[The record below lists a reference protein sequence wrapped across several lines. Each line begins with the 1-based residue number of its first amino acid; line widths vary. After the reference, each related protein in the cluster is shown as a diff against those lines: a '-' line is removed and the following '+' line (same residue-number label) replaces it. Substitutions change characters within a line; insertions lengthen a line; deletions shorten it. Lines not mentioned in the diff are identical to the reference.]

1 MLENASGATGADTSN
16 IRLAAV
22 IGAGS
27 MGSGIAAQF
36 ANAGVPVVLL
46 DMPGDAASRNA
57 PAEAGIARQLKVGGL
72 MHPDAARLV
81 RPGNTEDDLD
91 LLADADWIIEAIV
104 ERLDIKR
111 DLYRKVATVRKA
123 DAVVSSNTSTIPLA
137 DLVEG
142 LDSDFASHF
151 LITHFFNPPHIM
163 QLVEIVASAA
173 SAPKTVSHIKNA
185 CETILGKTVVDCRDT
200 PSFIANRIG
209 CYWLAAGALEARRMG
224 LTIEEADAVNAAFGI
239 PRTGVFGLLDL
250 IGLDLI
256 PNIWGS
262 LMHALPDSDAVHRQ
276 DLPGDST
283 VRKLLEQGRF
293 GRKSGSGY
301 YRMNPDKTREAS
313 DLESGELRAE
323 ISFMATSLPGGGE
336 NLTVLL
342 DADDKYGTYAWQVFK
357 EILVYSA
364 IHAPEIASDVEA
376 IDKAMELGYGWKQGP
391 FRLADSYGAARIA
404 ARLTRNGEPVPSL
417 IEAATDGGFYADG
430 KPLASNGDRL
440 AASAFPA

>member
-1 MLENASGATGADTSN
+1 
-16 IRLAAV
+16 
-22 IGAGS
+22 
-27 MGSGIAAQF
+27 
-36 ANAGVPVVLL
+36 
-46 DMPGDAASRNA
+46 PGDAASRNA
-57 PAEAGIARQLKVGGL
+57 PAEAGIVRQLKAGGF
-72 MHPDAARLV
+72 MHPDAAKLV

-91 LLADADWIIEAIV
+91 LLADADWIVEAVIERI
-104 ERLDIKR
+104 DIKR
-111 DLYRKVATVRKA
+111 DLYRKIASVRKA

-137 DLVEG
+137 QLVEG
-142 LDSDFASHF
+142 MDHDFAAHF
-151 LITHFFNPPHIM
+151 LITHFFNPPRIM

-173 SAPKTVSHIKNA
+173 NAPETVAHIKNA

-200 PSFIANRIG
+200 PGFIANRIG
-209 CYWLAAGALEARRMG
+209 CYWLAAGVLEARKMG

-262 LMHALPDSDAVHRQ
+262 LMHALPAGDAAHRQ

-313 DLESGELRAE
+313 DLESGEFRAE
-323 ISFMATSLPGGGE
+323 IPFAASSLPGGGR
-336 NLTVLL
+336 NLTALL
-342 DADDKYGTYAWQVFK
+342 DAGDKYGAYAWQVFK

-364 IHAPEIASDVEA
+364 THAPEIAGDVEA
-376 IDKAMELGYGWKQGP
+376 IDKAMELGYGWKHGP
-391 FRLADSYGAARIA
+391 FRLADAYGAARIA
-404 ARLTRNGEPVPSL
+404 ERLVR
-417 IEAATDGGFYADG
+417 DG
-430 KPLASNGDRL
+430 
-440 AASAFPA
+440 